1 MLAFSARRD
10 LRALNAS
17 NLGNLTMASLLWIA
31 WCLLG
36 QATSDVRFV
45 KVDGGTEIVAPL
57 SAALQA
63 KVPAGKLTQDQ
74 GEEWLRLCG
83 VDPKSGKTGPP
94 LFEAH
99 RRPRPALMLRP
110 AF

>member
-74 GEEWLRLCG
+74 GEEWLRLCV
-83 VDPKSGKTGPP
+83 VDAKSGKTGPP
-94 LFEAH
+94 MFGAYL
-99 RRPRPALMLRP
+99 PRGPDLV
-110 AF
+110 F